1 MIFQFAAWLPDLP
14 PLNNPGSLVVLNVLP
29 AGQNA
34 YSSFPLLEKAASF
47 SAIGQVLGGYY
58 ARDNAN
64 NTYTYVGDA
73 SALYVQSTT
82 TFAKATNLT
91 SAPYAVAVGDA
102 WEFVSWGQT
111 VIAVDGNSDYPQQI
125 SLGAANFVSITAAPK
140 ARHIAVINNFVVLG
154 NISDSA
160 TQVQR
165 VRWSA
170 INNSALWSQDATT
183 LSDLQDLVGNGGWI
197 QKIIGGEQGGY
208 VFQERAIWN
217 MVFVGS
223 PLIFQF
229 TKLQDGIGAY
239 IAQSVVNYENIV
251 WFIANDGFKQ
261 FDGTNITP
269 IGENQVDITFFA
281 DLDVGFLQNVR
292 GLVIPDKK
300 IVMWAYP
307 GVGNIGG
314 RANKIIVYSWAYSRW
329 SLIVIP
335 VAYSSGVDIITMSST
350 PGYTLDGL
358 DAVDTNLDTL
368 QPSLDSRV
376 WTGGQ
381 LVASAYI
388 NGALYYFNGP
398 PMPAEVQT
406 GETNLMANTPF
417 ISYQKPKAAL
427 VKNKATVTE
436 IWPVADGASLS
447 SVTVTAYVRDQ
458 LNQTASALTALT
470 PNSQGYCEA
479 NFTSRYVRFDVQ
491 TSGAFDFLQGV
502 DVTFVNAGVR

>member
-1 MIFQFAAWLPDLP
+1 MIFQFAEWLPDLP
-14 PLNNPGSLVVLNVLP
+14 PLNNPGSLVATNVYP
-29 AGQNA
+29 ASPNA
-34 YSSFPLLEKAASF
+34 YGPIPSLLKTASF
-47 SAIGQVLGGYY
+47 SSIGVVKGAFY

-64 NTYTYVGDA
+64 NTYTYVGDS
-73 SALYVQSTT
+73 SALYVQSGG
-82 TFAKATNLT
+82 TFVNATNTT
-91 SAPYAVAVGDA
+91 SSPYAVATGDS

-170 INNSALWSQDATT
+170 INNSGAWSQDSTT
-183 LSDLQDLVGNGGWI
+183 LSDLQDLVGDGGWI

-229 TKLQDGIGAY
+229 TKLQAGIGAY
-239 IAQSVVNYENIV
+239 APQSVVNYENLI
-251 WFIANDGFKQ
+251 WFLANDGFKE
-261 FDGTNITP
+261 FDGTNIRP
-269 IGENQVDITFFA
+269 IGQNKVDFTFLN
-281 DLDVGFLQNVR
+281 DLDTSNLANVR
-292 GLVIPDKK
+292 GLVVPAKK

-307 GVGNIGG
+307 GAGNTGG
-314 RANKIIVYSWAYSRW
+314 RPNKILVYSWAYNRW
-329 SLIVIP
+329 TLIAIP
-335 VAYSSGVDIITMSST
+335 AAFSGGVDTITMSST

-358 DAVDTNLDTL
+358 DAVSTNLDTL
-368 QPSLDSRV
+368 MPSLDDRV

-381 LVASAYI
+381 LIESAYI

-398 PMPAEVQT
+398 AMSAEVQT
-406 GETNLMANTPF
+406 TETNLIAALPF
-417 ISYQKPKAAL
+417 LQYQKPKAAL
-427 VKNKATVTE
+427 VQNKAQVNTV
-436 IWPVADGASLS
+436 WPIADMVNFSAV
-447 SVTVTAYVRDQ
+447 SVTLYTRD
-458 LNQTASALTALT
+458 LLKNSATASVAFT
-470 PNSQGYCEA
+470 PTSAGFCQTRI
-479 NFTSRYVRFDVQ
+479 TSRYVRFDVQ
-491 TSGAFDFLQGV
+491 TTGNFTFLQGV
-502 DVTFVNAGVR
+502 DVEFTNAGVR